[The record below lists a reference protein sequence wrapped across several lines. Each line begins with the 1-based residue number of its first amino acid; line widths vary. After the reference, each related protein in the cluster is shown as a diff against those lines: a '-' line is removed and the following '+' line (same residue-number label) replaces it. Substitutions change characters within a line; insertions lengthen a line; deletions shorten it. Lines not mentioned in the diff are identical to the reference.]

1 MCAADN
7 FRRRHFMMYL
17 LGMVPGH
24 SENLGN
30 IQPKIDTEFH
40 QSRFFHSF
48 VLKVLIYIYFMHV
61 ILVTHVRR
69 EDRSHPLHRPLHKA

>member
-7 FRRRHFMMYL
+7 FSRRHFMMHL

-30 IQPKIDTEFH
+30 IHPKIDTEFH
-40 QSRFFHSF
+40 QRSFFHSF
-48 VLKVLIYIYFMHV
+48 VLICIYFMHV
-61 ILVTHVRR
+61 ILVTYVRR